1 VRHGAIDLRGYFC
14 LRSRMNC
21 VARYGLA
28 APFLFL
34 VFLLSFPVNQSVAL
48 EYKTELAP
56 SEDPILEEAAKASS
70 LLIELE
76 AKPPED
82 FYGLHRR
89 AQEDK
94 LRIEKAL
101 RSSGYYDGG
110 VTILVAGQ
118 SVDEPVATDAA
129 PDPKAKIP
137 VRIELHPG
145 KLYRLREVRVTGAEG
160 LPRKLEP
167 ALVPKAPAR
176 AADIMAEQDRLLN
189 AVLAQGHPFAT
200 VKLEPA
206 VVDHKDRTLAV
217 HYVVEPGAPAAIGEL
232 RVKGLERVDAD
243 FVDRRLAKFKD
254 KAYAPGE
261 VTKLRDDL
269 RSIGVFESVKVKP
282 AESLDDGGRLPVDV
296 EVVERDRRFIGF
308 GVNYSTN
315 DGAGGKAYWGH
326 RNLFGEAEQLRLD
339 ADVSGIGEN
348 EWSEINYGLSAD
360 FLKPDFLTQRQDL
373 HSNLALVQEY
383 DRETFDKKAA
393 TFLLGL
399 DRRLSDTL
407 SVSLGGEAEFSEITR
422 DGVTRNFELFGPAG
436 AVKYDTSDDLLNP
449 TKGVRL
455 DLTGSAFPEFIGSS
469 QDVFQTRASGSSYL
483 DLSGE
488 GNLVL
493 AGRLAVAS
501 VFGGSIDELP
511 ADRLLYAGGG
521 GSVRGYE
528 FRSISPE
535 DEDGDPT
542 GGRSLVETS
551 IELRYRFLDD
561 YGIVPFFDAGTV
573 TEHTFPSFDEKLQY
587 AAGLG
592 FRYYSPIGPIRAD
605 VAVPLN
611 PREDDDPVA
620 FYISIG
626 QAF

>member
-1 VRHGAIDLRGYFC
+1 MNVTPPYGAVPLLRIPI
-14 LRSRMNC
+14 
-21 VARYGLA
+21 VA
-28 APFLFL
+28 
-34 VFLLSFPVNQSVAL
+34 FLLSLPTSQSFAL

-56 SEDPILEEAAKASS
+56 VEDKILEEAAKASS
-70 LLIELE
+70 LLIELQD
-76 AKPPED
+76 KPPD
-82 FYGLHRR
+82 SFYGLYRR

-94 LRIEKAL
+94 LRLEKAL
-101 RSSGYYDGG
+101 RSSGYYDGEI
-110 VTILVAGQ
+110 VIRIAGR
-118 SVDEPVATDAA
+118 SVDEPAATDAE
-129 PDPKAKIP
+129 PDPKSEIP
-137 VRIELHPG
+137 VAIKLHPG
-145 KLYRLREVRVTGAEG
+145 KLYHLREVRVTGAEA
-160 LPRKLEP
+160 LPDKLQPEF
-167 ALVPKAPAR
+167 APKAPAR

-189 AVLAQGHPFAT
+189 AVLAQGYPFAA

-206 VVDHKDRTLAV
+206 VVDHKDQTLAV
-217 HYVVEPGAPAAIGEL
+217 HYVVEAGQLATIGDIH
-232 RVKGLERVDAD
+232 VTGLERVDAD
-243 FVDRRLAKFKD
+243 FVDRRLAKFKN
-254 KAYAPGE
+254 KPYAPSE
-261 VTKLRDDL
+261 VAKLRDDL

-282 AESLDDGGRLPVDV
+282 AEKLDEDGRLPVDV
-296 EVVERDRRFIGF
+296 ELVERDRRFIGF
-308 GVNYSTN
+308 GANYSTN
-315 DGAGGKAYWGH
+315 DGAGAKAYWGH
-326 RNLFGEAEQLRLD
+326 RNLFGGAEQLRLD

-348 EWSEINYGLSAD
+348 AWSEINYGLSVD
-360 FLKPDFLTQRQDL
+360 FIKPDFLTQRQDL

-393 TFLLGL
+393 TLLVGV

-422 DGVTRNFELFGPAG
+422 DGVTRNFELFGPTG

-455 DLTGSAFPEFIGSS
+455 NLTGSAFPEFIGSS
-469 QDVFQTRASGSSYL
+469 QDVFQTRATGTSYL
-483 DLSGE
+483 DLSGA

-493 AGRLAVAS
+493 AGRLSVAS

-542 GGRSLVETS
+542 GGRSLVEGS
-551 IELRYRFLDD
+551 VELRYRFLDD

-573 TEHTFPSFDEKLQY
+573 TEDTFPSFDETLQY

-592 FRYYSPIGPIRAD
+592 LRYYSAIGPIRAD

-611 PREDDDPVA
+611 AREEDDPVA

>member
-1 VRHGAIDLRGYFC
+1 MKVFPP
-14 LRSRMNC
+14 
-21 VARYGLA
+21 YGA
-28 APFLFL
+28 APRLRIL
-34 VFLLSFPVNQSVAL
+34 ILIFLLSLPASQSFAL
-48 EYKTELAP
+48 EYKTELTP
-56 SEDPILEEAAKASS
+56 VEDKILEEAAKASS
-70 LLIELE
+70 RLIELE
-76 AKPPED
+76 AKPPDD
-82 FYGLHRR
+82 FYGLYRR

-101 RSSGYYDGG
+101 RSSGYYDGD
-110 VTILVAGQ
+110 VTIRIAGK
-118 SVDEPVATDAA
+118 SVDEPAATDVE
-129 PDPKAKIP
+129 PDAKSKVP
-137 VRIELHPG
+137 VTIELHPG
-145 KLYRLREVRVTGAEG
+145 ELYHLREVRVTGADA
-160 LPRKLEP
+160 LPSKLQP
-167 ALVPKAPAR
+167 KLAPKAPAR

-189 AVLAQGHPFAT
+189 AVLAQGYPFAT
-200 VKLEPA
+200 IKLEPA
-206 VVDHKDRTLAV
+206 TVDHKDRTLAV
-217 HYVVEPGAPAAIGEL
+217 QYAVEPGSPATIGDL
-232 RVKGLERVDAD
+232 RVKGLDRVDAD

-254 KAYAPGE
+254 KPYAPSE
-261 VTKLRDDL
+261 IAKLRDDL

-282 AESLDDGGRLPVDV
+282 AESVDESGRLPVDV

-308 GVNYSTN
+308 GANYSTN

-326 RNLFGEAEQLRLD
+326 RNLFGGAEQLRID

-348 EWSEINYGLSAD
+348 EWSEINYGLSLD
-360 FLKPDFLTQRQDL
+360 FLKPDVFTQRQDL

-399 DRRLSDTL
+399 DRRLTDTL
-407 SVSLGGEAEFSEITR
+407 SVSFGGEAEFSEITR
-422 DGVTRNFELFGPAG
+422 DAVTNNIELVRPTG
-436 AVKYDTSDDLLNP
+436 AVKSDTSDDLLNP

-455 DLTGSAFPEFIGSS
+455 NLTGSAFPEFIGSS
-469 QDVFQTRASGSSYL
+469 QDVFQTRATGSTYF
-483 DLSGE
+483 DLSGQ

-493 AGRLAVAS
+493 AGRLSVAS

-535 DEDGDPT
+535 DDDGDPT
-542 GGRSLVETS
+542 GGRSLVESS

-573 TEHTFPSFDEKLQY
+573 TEDTYPSFDEKLQY

-611 PREDDDPVA
+611 PREEDDPVA

>member
-1 VRHGAIDLRGYFC
+1 MASVASHGWASPLR
-14 LRSRMNC
+14 LLI
-21 VARYGLA
+21 LA
-28 APFLFL
+28 L
-34 VFLLSFPVNQSVAL
+34 LLSLPVSPSLAL

-56 SEDPILEEAAKASS
+56 VEDPVLEEAAKASS

-76 AKPPED
+76 AKPPDD
-82 FYGLHRR
+82 FYGLYRR

-101 RSSGYYDGG
+101 RSSGYYDGD
-110 VTILVAGQ
+110 VTIQVAGR
-118 SVDEPVATDAA
+118 SVDEPATTDVEPDARA
-129 PDPKAKIP
+129 EIP
-137 VRIELHPG
+137 VAIALQPG
-145 KLYRLREVRVTGAEG
+145 KLYRLREVRVTGAAA
-160 LPRKLEP
+160 LPTKLAP
-167 ALVPKAPAR
+167 DAPAR

-189 AVLAQGHPFAT
+189 AVLAQGYPFAT

-206 VVDHKDRTLAV
+206 VVDHKDQTLAL
-217 HYVVEPGAPAAIGEL
+217 HYVVEPGSPATIGEIQ
-232 RVKGLERVDAD
+232 VKGLARVDAA
-243 FVDRRLAKFKD
+243 FVERRLAKFKD
-254 KAYAPGE
+254 KPYAPSE
-261 VTKLRDDL
+261 VAKLRDDL

-282 AESLDDGGRLPVDV
+282 AASLDASGRLPVDV

-308 GVNYSTN
+308 GANYSTN
-315 DGAGGKAYWGH
+315 DGAGAKAYWGH
-326 RNLFGEAEQLRLD
+326 RNLFGGAEQLRLD
-339 ADVSGIGEN
+339 ATVSGIGEN

-360 FLKPDFLTQRQDL
+360 FLKPDFLEQRQDL

-393 TFLLGL
+393 TLLLGI
-399 DRRLSDTL
+399 DRRLTDNL
-407 SVSLGGEAEFSEITR
+407 SVSLGGEAEFSKITR
-422 DGVTRNFELFGPAG
+422 DGVSRNFELFGPTG
-436 AVKYDTSDDLLNP
+436 AVKYDSTDDLLDP
-449 TKGVRL
+449 TEGVRVN
-455 DLTGSAFPEFIGSS
+455 LTGAAFPEFIGSS
-469 QDVFQTRASGSSYL
+469 QDVFQARATGSSYL

-493 AGRLAVAS
+493 AGRLSVAS
-501 VFGGSIDELP
+501 VSGGSIDDLP

-551 IELRYRFLDD
+551 IELRYRFLDN

-573 TEHTFPSFDEKLQY
+573 TEHTFPSFDEDLQY

-592 FRYYSPIGPIRAD
+592 FRYYSAIGPIRAD
-605 VAVPLN
+605 IAVPLN

>member
-1 VRHGAIDLRGYFC
+1 
-14 LRSRMNC
+14 MKC

-28 APFLFL
+28 SPLRLLLL
-34 VFLLSFPVNQSVAL
+34 VFLLSLPINQSFAL
-48 EYKTELAP
+48 EYTTELAP
-56 SEDPILEEAAKASS
+56 VEDPILEEAAKASS

-76 AKPPED
+76 AKPPDD
-82 FYGLHRR
+82 FYGLYRR

-101 RSSGYYDGG
+101 RSSGYYDGD
-110 VTILVAGQ
+110 VTIRIAGK
-118 SVDEPVATDAA
+118 SVDEPAATDVE
-129 PDPKAKIP
+129 PDAKTKVP
-137 VRIELHPG
+137 VTIELHPG
-145 KLYRLREVRVTGAEG
+145 ELYHLREVRVTGADA
-160 LPRKLEP
+160 LPSKLQP
-167 ALVPKAPAR
+167 KLAPKAPAR

-189 AVLAQGHPFAT
+189 AVLAQGYPFAT
-200 VKLEPA
+200 IKLEPA
-206 VVDHKDRTLAV
+206 TVDHKDRTLAV
-217 HYVVEPGAPAAIGEL
+217 QYAVEPGSPATIGDL
-232 RVKGLERVDAD
+232 RVKGLDRVDAD

-254 KAYAPGE
+254 KPYAPSE
-261 VTKLRDDL
+261 IAKLRDDL
-269 RSIGVFESVKVKP
+269 RSIGVFESVKVRP
-282 AESLDDGGRLPVDV
+282 AESVDDSGRLPVDV

-308 GVNYSTN
+308 GANYSTN

-326 RNLFGEAEQLRLD
+326 RNLFGGAEQLRID

-348 EWSEINYGLSAD
+348 EWSEINYGVSVD
-360 FLKPDFLTQRQDL
+360 FLKPDVFTQRQDL

-399 DRRLSDTL
+399 DRRLTDTL
-407 SVSLGGEAEFSEITR
+407 SISFGGEAEISEITR
-422 DGVTRNFELFGPAG
+422 DGVTNNFELFGPTG

-455 DLTGSAFPEFIGSS
+455 NLTGSAFPEFIGSS
-469 QDVFQTRASGSSYL
+469 QDVFQTRATGSTYF
-483 DLSGE
+483 DLSGQ

-493 AGRLAVAS
+493 AGRLSVAS

-542 GGRSLVETS
+542 GGRSLVESS

-573 TEHTFPSFDEKLQY
+573 TEDTYPSFDEKLQY

-611 PREDDDPVA
+611 PREEDDPVA

>member
-1 VRHGAIDLRGYFC
+1 
-14 LRSRMNC
+14 MN
-21 VARYGLA
+21 VFPPYGA
-28 APFLFL
+28 APLLRVVIL
-34 VFLLSFPVNQSVAL
+34 VFLLSLPASQSFAL
-48 EYKTELAP
+48 EYTTELAP
-56 SEDPILEEAAKASS
+56 VEDKILEDAAKASS

-82 FYGLHRR
+82 FFGLYRR

-101 RSSGYYDGG
+101 RSSGYYDGE
-110 VTILVAGQ
+110 VVIRIAGR
-118 SVDEPVATDAA
+118 SVDEPAATDVE
-129 PDPKAKIP
+129 PDAKSKIP
-137 VRIELHPG
+137 VAIELHPG
-145 KLYRLREVRVTGAEG
+145 KLYQLREVRVTGADA
-160 LPRKLEP
+160 LPDKLKPEL
-167 ALVPKAPAR
+167 APKAPAR

-189 AVLAQGHPFAT
+189 AVLAQGYPFAT
-200 VKLEPA
+200 IKLEPA
-206 VVDHKDRTLAV
+206 VVDHQDRTLAV
-217 HYVVEPGAPAAIGEL
+217 HYAVDPGQPATIGDIS
-232 RVKGLERVDAD
+232 VKGLERVDAD
-243 FVDRRLAKFKD
+243 FVDRRLAKFRD
-254 KAYAPGE
+254 KPYAPSE
-261 VTKLRDDL
+261 VAKLRDDL

-282 AESLDDGGRLPVDV
+282 AEKLDDEGRLPVDV
-296 EVVERDRRFIGF
+296 ELVERDRRFIGF
-308 GVNYSTN
+308 GANYSTN
-315 DGAGGKAYWGH
+315 DGAGAKAYWGH
-326 RNLFGEAEQLRLD
+326 RNLFGEAEQLRFD

-348 EWSEINYGLSAD
+348 DWSEINYGLSAD
-360 FLKPDFLTQRQDL
+360 FIKPDFLTQRQDL

-393 TFLLGL
+393 TLLVGV

-422 DGVTRNFELFGPAG
+422 DGVERNFELFGPTG

-449 TKGVRL
+449 TKGVRVN
-455 DLTGSAFPEFIGSS
+455 LTGSAFPEVIGSS
-469 QDVFQTRASGSSYL
+469 QDVFQTRATGSSYL
-483 DLSGE
+483 DLSGA

-493 AGRLAVAS
+493 AGRLSVAS
-501 VFGGSIDELP
+501 VFGGSVDELP

-542 GGRSLVETS
+542 GGRSLVEGS
-551 IELRYRFLDD
+551 VELRYRFLDD

-573 TEHTFPSFDEKLQY
+573 TEDTFPSFDEKLQY

-592 FRYYSPIGPIRAD
+592 LRYYSAIGPIRAD

-611 PREDDDPVA
+611 PREEDDPVA

>member
-1 VRHGAIDLRGYFC
+1 MKVQP
-14 LRSRMNC
+14 S
-21 VARYGLA
+21 YGA
-28 APFLFL
+28 APFLRVL
-34 VFLLSFPVNQSVAL
+34 ILIFLLSLTASPGFAL

-56 SEDPILEEAAKASS
+56 IEDPILEEAAKASS

-76 AKPPED
+76 AKPPDD
-82 FYGLHRR
+82 FYGLYRR

-101 RSSGYYDGG
+101 RSSGYYDGD
-110 VTILVAGQ
+110 VAIRIAGR
-118 SVDEPVATDAA
+118 SVDEPAATDVE
-129 PDPKAKIP
+129 PDAKSMIP
-137 VRIELHPG
+137 VTIELHPG
-145 KLYRLREVRVTGAEG
+145 ELYRLREVRVTGAEA
-160 LPRKLEP
+160 LPGKLQPEL
-167 ALVPKAPAR
+167 APKAPAR

-189 AVLAQGHPFAT
+189 AVLAQGYPFAT

-206 VVDHKDRTLAV
+206 LVDHKDQTLAV
-217 HYVVEPGAPAAIGEL
+217 HYVVEPGSAATIGDL
-232 RVKGLERVDAD
+232 RVTGLDRVDAD

-254 KAYAPGE
+254 EAYAPSE
-261 VTKLRDDL
+261 VAKLRDDL

-282 AESLDDGGRLPVDV
+282 AESLDDSGRLPVDV
-296 EVVERDRRFIGF
+296 EVIERDRRFIGF
-308 GVNYSTN
+308 GANYSTN
-315 DGAGGKAYWGH
+315 DGAGAKAYWGH
-326 RNLFGEAEQLRLD
+326 RNLFGQAEQLRLD
-339 ADVSGIGEN
+339 AHTSGIGEN
-348 EWSEINYGLSAD
+348 DWSEINYGLSAD
-360 FLKPDFLTQRQDL
+360 FLKPDFLAQRQDL
-373 HSNLALVQEY
+373 HSNLALIQEY

-399 DRRLSDTL
+399 DRRLTDTL
-407 SVSLGGEAEFSEITR
+407 SVSFGAEAEFSEITR
-422 DGVTRNFELFGPAG
+422 DGVTRNFELFGPTG

-469 QDVFQTRASGSSYL
+469 QDVFQTRATGTSYL
-483 DLSGE
+483 DLSGV

-493 AGRLAVAS
+493 AGRLSVAS
-501 VFGGSIDELP
+501 VFGGSRDELP
-511 ADRLLYAGGG
+511 DDRLLYAGGG

-535 DEDGDPT
+535 DEDGDPI
-542 GGRSLVETS
+542 GGRSLVEGS
-551 IELRYRFLDD
+551 VELRYRFLDD

-573 TEHTFPSFDEKLQY
+573 TEDTFPSFDEKLQY

-592 FRYYSPIGPIRAD
+592 LRYYSPIGPIRAD

-611 PREDDDPVA
+611 AREDDDPVA

>member
-1 VRHGAIDLRGYFC
+1 MRPSASVRL
-14 LRSRMNC
+14 
-21 VARYGLA
+21 
-28 APFLFL
+28 LFL
-34 VFLLSFPVNQSVAL
+34 ALLLLLPAGRSVAL

-56 SEDPILEEAAKASS
+56 VEDKVLEEAAKASS

-76 AKPPED
+76 AKPPDD
-82 FYGLHRR
+82 FYGLYRR

-101 RSSGYYDGG
+101 RSSGYYAGA
-110 VTILVAGQ
+110 VTIRVAGR
-118 SVDEPVATDAA
+118 SVDEPAATDVEPDAKAA
-129 PDPKAKIP
+129 IP
-137 VRIELHPG
+137 VTIELHPG
-145 KLYRLREVRVTGAEG
+145 ELYRLREVRVTGGEA
-160 LPRKLEP
+160 LPTRLQPEL
-167 ALVPKAPAR
+167 APKAPAR

-189 AVLAQGHPFAT
+189 AVLAQGYPFAA

-217 HYVVEPGAPAAIGEL
+217 HYVVEPGSAATIGEL
-232 RVKGLERVDAD
+232 HVKGLDRVDAD

-254 KAYAPGE
+254 KPYAPSE
-261 VTKLRDDL
+261 VAELRDDL

-282 AESLDDGGRLPVDV
+282 AEGLDDSGRLPVDI

-308 GVNYSTN
+308 GANYSTN
-315 DGAGGKAYWGH
+315 DGAGAKAYWGH
-326 RNLFGEAEQLRLD
+326 RNLFGQAEQLRLD
-339 ADVSGIGEN
+339 AHTSGIGEN
-348 EWSEINYGLSAD
+348 DWSEINYGLSAD
-360 FLKPDFLTQRQDL
+360 FLKPDFLAQRQDL
-373 HSNLALVQEY
+373 HSNLALIQEY
-383 DRETFDKKAA
+383 DRDTFDKKAA

-407 SVSLGGEAEFSEITR
+407 SVSFGGEAEFSEITR
-422 DGVTRNFELFGPAG
+422 DGVTRNFELFGPTG

-449 TKGVRL
+449 TRGVRL

-469 QDVFQTRASGSSYL
+469 QDVFQTRATGTSYL
-483 DLSGE
+483 DLSGA

-493 AGRLAVAS
+493 AGRLSVAS
-501 VFGGSIDELP
+501 VFGGSVDELP

-542 GGRSLVETS
+542 GGRSLVEGS
-551 IELRYRFLDD
+551 VELRYRFLDD

-573 TEHTFPSFDEKLQY
+573 TEDTFPSFDEKLQY
-587 AAGLG
+587 AAGIGL
-592 FRYYSPIGPIRAD
+592 RYYSTIGPIRAD

>member
-1 VRHGAIDLRGYFC
+1 
-14 LRSRMNC
+14 MKC

-28 APFLFL
+28 SPLRL
-34 VFLLSFPVNQSVAL
+34 LLLGFLLSLPINQSFAL
-48 EYKTELAP
+48 EYTTELTP
-56 SEDPILEEAAKASS
+56 VEDKILEEAAKASS

-76 AKPPED
+76 AKPPDD
-82 FYGLHRR
+82 FYGLYRR

-101 RSSGYYDGG
+101 RSSGYYDGD
-110 VTILVAGQ
+110 VTIRIAGK
-118 SVDEPVATDAA
+118 SVDEPAATDVE
-129 PDPKAKIP
+129 PDAKTKVP
-137 VRIELHPG
+137 VTIELHPG
-145 KLYRLREVRVTGAEG
+145 ELYHLREVRVTGADA
-160 LPRKLEP
+160 LPSKLQP
-167 ALVPKAPAR
+167 KLAPKAPAR

-189 AVLAQGHPFAT
+189 AVLAQGYPFAT
-200 VKLEPA
+200 IRLEPA
-206 VVDHKDRTLAV
+206 TVDHKDRTLAV
-217 HYVVEPGAPAAIGEL
+217 QYAVEPGSPATIGDL
-232 RVKGLERVDAD
+232 RVKGLERVDAE

-254 KAYAPGE
+254 KPYAPSE
-261 VTKLRDDL
+261 IAKLRDDL

-282 AESLDDGGRLPVDV
+282 AESVDDSGRLPVDV
-296 EVVERDRRFIGF
+296 EVVERDRRFVGF
-308 GVNYSTN
+308 GANYSTN

-326 RNLFGEAEQLRLD
+326 RNLFGGAEQLRID

-348 EWSEINYGLSAD
+348 EWSEINYGLSLD
-360 FLKPDFLTQRQDL
+360 FLKPDVFTQRQDL

-393 TFLLGL
+393 TFLLGF
-399 DRRLSDTL
+399 DRRLTDTL
-407 SVSLGGEAEFSEITR
+407 SVSFGGEAEFSEITR
-422 DGVTRNFELFGPAG
+422 DGVTNNFELFGPTG
-436 AVKYDTSDDLLNP
+436 GVKYDTSDDLLNP

-455 DLTGSAFPEFIGSS
+455 NLTGSAFPEFIGSS
-469 QDVFQTRASGSSYL
+469 QDVFQTRATGSSYF
-483 DLSGE
+483 DLSGQ

-493 AGRLAVAS
+493 AGRLSVAS

-542 GGRSLVETS
+542 GGRSLVEGS

-573 TEHTFPSFDEKLQY
+573 TEDTYPSFDEKLQY

-611 PREDDDPVA
+611 PREEDDPVA

>member
-1 VRHGAIDLRGYFC
+1 
-14 LRSRMNC
+14 MN
-21 VARYGLA
+21 VLPPYGA
-28 APFLFL
+28 APLL
-34 VFLLSFPVNQSVAL
+34 RILIVVFLLSLPGGQSLAL
-48 EYKTELAP
+48 DYQAELAP
-56 SEDPILEEAAKASS
+56 VEDKILEEAAKASS
-70 LLIELE
+70 LLIELQD
-76 AKPPED
+76 KPPD
-82 FYGLHRR
+82 SFYGLYRR

-94 LRIEKAL
+94 LRLEKAL
-101 RSSGYYDGG
+101 RSSGYYDGEI
-110 VTILVAGQ
+110 VVRIAGRP
-118 SVDEPVATDAA
+118 VDEPAATDVE
-129 PDPKAKIP
+129 PDGKAKIP
-137 VRIELHPG
+137 VTIELHPG
-145 KLYRLREVRVTGAEG
+145 KLYHLREVRVTGAEA
-160 LPRKLEP
+160 LPDTLRPEL
-167 ALVPKAPAR
+167 APKAPAR

-189 AVLAQGHPFAT
+189 AVLAQGYPFAT
-200 VKLEPA
+200 VNLEPA

-217 HYVVEPGAPAAIGEL
+217 NYVVEPGQTATIGDIH
-232 RVKGLERVDAD
+232 VTGLERVDAD
-243 FVDRRLAKFKD
+243 FVDRRLAKYKD
-254 KAYAPGE
+254 KPYAPSE
-261 VTKLRDDL
+261 IAKLRDDL
-269 RSIGVFESVKVKP
+269 RSIGIFESVKVKP
-282 AESLDDGGRLPVDV
+282 AEKLGDDGRLPVDV
-296 EVVERDRRFIGF
+296 ELVERDRRFIGF
-308 GVNYSTN
+308 GANYSTN
-315 DGAGGKAYWGH
+315 DGAGAKAYWGH
-326 RNLFGEAEQLRLD
+326 RNLFGRAEQLRLD

-348 EWSEINYGLSAD
+348 AWSEINYGLSAD
-360 FLKPDFLTQRQDL
+360 FIKPDFLTQRQDL

-393 TFLLGL
+393 TLLVGI

-422 DGVTRNFELFGPAG
+422 DGVSRNFELFGPTG

-449 TKGVRL
+449 TKGMRVS
-455 DLTGSAFPEFIGSS
+455 LTGAAFPEFIGSS
-469 QDVFQTRASGSSYL
+469 QDVFQTRATGSSYL
-483 DLSGE
+483 DLSGA

-493 AGRLAVAS
+493 AGRLSVAS

-542 GGRSLVETS
+542 GGRSLVEGS

-573 TEHTFPSFDEKLQY
+573 TEHTFPSFDEELQY

-592 FRYYSPIGPIRAD
+592 LRYYSPIGPIRAD

-611 PREDDDPVA
+611 PREKDDPVA

>member
-1 VRHGAIDLRGYFC
+1 MKVFPPYGVAPRLRI
-14 LRSRMNC
+14 LI
-21 VARYGLA
+21 LI
-28 APFLFL
+28 
-34 VFLLSFPVNQSVAL
+34 FLLSLPASQSFAL
-48 EYKTELAP
+48 EYKTELTP
-56 SEDPILEEAAKASS
+56 VEDKILEEAAKASS

-76 AKPPED
+76 AKPPDD
-82 FYGLHRR
+82 FYGLYRR

-101 RSSGYYDGG
+101 RSSGYYDGD
-110 VTILVAGQ
+110 VTIRIAGK
-118 SVDEPVATDAA
+118 SVDEPAATDVE
-129 PDPKAKIP
+129 PDAKTTIP
-137 VRIELHPG
+137 VTIELHPG
-145 KLYRLREVRVTGAEG
+145 ELYHLREVRVTGADA
-160 LPRKLEP
+160 LPSKLQP
-167 ALVPKAPAR
+167 KLAPKAPAR

-189 AVLAQGHPFAT
+189 AVLAQGYPFAT
-200 VKLEPA
+200 IKLEPA
-206 VVDHKDRTLAV
+206 TVDHKDRTLAV
-217 HYVVEPGAPAAIGEL
+217 QYAVEPGSPATIGDL
-232 RVKGLERVDAD
+232 RVKGLDRVDAD

-254 KAYAPGE
+254 KPYAPSE
-261 VTKLRDDL
+261 IAKLRDDL

-282 AESLDDGGRLPVDV
+282 AESVDDSGRLPVDV

-308 GVNYSTN
+308 GANYSTN

-326 RNLFGEAEQLRLD
+326 RNLFGGAEQLRID

-348 EWSEINYGLSAD
+348 EWSEINYGLSLD
-360 FLKPDFLTQRQDL
+360 FLKPDVFTQRQDL

-399 DRRLSDTL
+399 DRRLTDTL
-407 SVSLGGEAEFSEITR
+407 SVSFGGEAEFSEITR
-422 DGVTRNFELFGPAG
+422 DGVTNNFELFGPTG
-436 AVKYDTSDDLLNP
+436 GIKYDTSDDLLNP

-455 DLTGSAFPEFIGSS
+455 NLTASAFPEFIGSS
-469 QDVFQTRASGSSYL
+469 QDVFQTRATGSTYFDFSGQ
-483 DLSGE
+483 

-493 AGRLAVAS
+493 AGRLSIAS

-535 DEDGDPT
+535 DDDGDPT
-542 GGRSLVETS
+542 GGRSLVESS

-573 TEHTFPSFDEKLQY
+573 TEDTYPSFDEKLQY

-611 PREDDDPVA
+611 PREEDDPVA

>member
-1 VRHGAIDLRGYFC
+1 
-14 LRSRMNC
+14 MN
-21 VARYGLA
+21 VFPPYGA
-28 APFLFL
+28 APLLRVLIL
-34 VFLLSFPVNQSVAL
+34 VFLLSLPASQSFAL
-48 EYKTELAP
+48 EYKAELAP
-56 SEDPILEEAAKASS
+56 VEDKILEEAAKASS

-76 AKPPED
+76 AKPPD
-82 FYGLHRR
+82 SFFGLYRR

-94 LRIEKAL
+94 LRLEKAL
-101 RSSGYYDGG
+101 RSTGYYDGE
-110 VTILVAGQ
+110 VVIRIAGR
-118 SVDEPVATDAA
+118 SVDEPAATEAEPDA
-129 PDPKAKIP
+129 KTTIP
-137 VRIELHPG
+137 VTIELHPG
-145 KLYRLREVRVTGAEG
+145 KLYHLREVRVTGAEA
-160 LPRKLEP
+160 LPDKLQP
-167 ALVPKAPAR
+167 ALAPKAPAR

-189 AVLAQGHPFAT
+189 AVLAQGYPFAT

-206 VVDHKDRTLAV
+206 VVDHKDRTLVV
-217 HYVVEPGAPAAIGEL
+217 HYVVDPGQPATIGDIH
-232 RVKGLERVDAD
+232 VKGLERVDAD

-254 KAYAPGE
+254 KPYAPNE
-261 VTKLRDDL
+261 VAKLRDDL

-282 AESLDDGGRLPVDV
+282 AEKLDDDGRLPVDV
-296 EVVERDRRFIGF
+296 ELVERDRRFIGF
-308 GVNYSTN
+308 GANYSTN
-315 DGAGGKAYWGH
+315 DGAGAKAYWGH
-326 RNLFGEAEQLRLD
+326 RNLFGEAEQLRFD

-348 EWSEINYGLSAD
+348 DWSEINYGLSAD
-360 FLKPDFLTQRQDL
+360 FIKPDFLTQRQDL

-393 TFLLGL
+393 TLLLGV

-422 DGVTRNFELFGPAG
+422 DGVERNFELFGPTG

-449 TKGVRL
+449 TKGVRAS
-455 DLTGSAFPEFIGSS
+455 LTGSAFPEFIGSS
-469 QDVFQTRASGSSYL
+469 QDVFQTRATGSSYL
-483 DLSGE
+483 DLSGA

-493 AGRLAVAS
+493 AGRLSVAS
-501 VFGGSIDELP
+501 VFGGSVDELP

-542 GGRSLVETS
+542 GGRSLVEGS
-551 IELRYRFLDD
+551 IELRYRFLGD

-573 TEHTFPSFDEKLQY
+573 TEDTFPSFDEKLQY

-592 FRYYSPIGPIRAD
+592 LRYYSTIGPIRAD

>member
-1 VRHGAIDLRGYFC
+1 MNVLPPYGAASLLRV
-14 LRSRMNC
+14 LI
-21 VARYGLA
+21 
-28 APFLFL
+28 L
-34 VFLLSFPVNQSVAL
+34 VLLLSLPASQSVAL
-48 EYKTELAP
+48 EYTTELAP
-56 SEDPILEEAAKASS
+56 VEDKILEQGAKASS
-70 LLIELE
+70 LLIELQD
-76 AKPPED
+76 KPPD
-82 FYGLHRR
+82 SFFGLYRR

-94 LRIEKAL
+94 LRLEKAL
-101 RSSGYYDGG
+101 RSSGYYDGE
-110 VTILVAGQ
+110 VVIKIADR
-118 SVDEPVATDAA
+118 SVDEPAATDVE
-129 PDPKAKIP
+129 PDGKSKIP
-137 VRIELHPG
+137 VAIELHPG
-145 KLYRLREVRVTGAEG
+145 TLYHLREVRVTGGDA
-160 LPRKLEP
+160 LPAKLQPEL
-167 ALVPKAPAR
+167 APKAPAR

-189 AVLAQGHPFAT
+189 AVLAQGYPFAA

-217 HYVVEPGAPAAIGEL
+217 NYVVEPGSAATIGEL
-232 RVKGLERVDAD
+232 NVKGLERIDAD
-243 FVDRRLAKFKD
+243 FIDRRLGKFKD
-254 KAYAPGE
+254 QPYAPSE
-261 VTKLRDDL
+261 VAKLRDDL
-269 RSIGVFESVKVKP
+269 RSIGVFESVKVRP
-282 AESLDDGGRLPVDV
+282 AEKLDDDGRLPVDV
-296 EVVERDRRFIGF
+296 ELVERDRRFIGF
-308 GVNYSTN
+308 GANYSTN
-315 DGAGGKAYWGH
+315 DGAGATAYWGH
-326 RNLFGEAEQLRLD
+326 RNLFGEAEQLRFD

-348 EWSEINYGLSAD
+348 DWSEINYGLSAD
-360 FLKPDFLTQRQDL
+360 FIKPDFLTQRQDL

-399 DRRLSDTL
+399 DRRLTDTL
-407 SVSLGGEAEFSEITR
+407 SVSFGGEAEFSEITR
-422 DGVTRNFELFGPAG
+422 DGVSRNFELFGPTG

-455 DLTGSAFPEFIGSS
+455 NLTGSAFPEFIGSS
-469 QDVFQTRASGSSYL
+469 QDVFETRATGTSYL
-483 DLSGE
+483 DLSGA

-493 AGRLAVAS
+493 AGRLSVAS
-501 VFGGSIDELP
+501 VFGGSVDELP

-542 GGRSLVETS
+542 GGRSLVEGS

-573 TEHTFPSFDEKLQY
+573 TEDTYPSFDDKLQY

-592 FRYYSPIGPIRAD
+592 LRYYSPIGPIRAD

>member
-1 VRHGAIDLRGYFC
+1 MRAPARPKPALLR
-14 LRSRMNC
+14 L
-21 VARYGLA
+21 
-28 APFLFL
+28 LFL
-34 VFLLSFPVNQSVAL
+34 AFLLSFPVNQSLAL
-48 EYKTELAP
+48 EYQTELAP
-56 SEDPILEEAAKASS
+56 IEDPILEEAAKASS

-76 AKPPED
+76 AKPPDD
-82 FYGLHRR
+82 FYGLYRR

-101 RSSGYYDGG
+101 RSSGYYDGS
-110 VTILVAGQ
+110 VTIRVAGK
-118 SVDEPVATDAA
+118 SVDEPAATDVE
-129 PDPKAKIP
+129 PDAKSKIP
-137 VRIELHPG
+137 VAIELHPG
-145 KLYRLREVRVTGAEG
+145 ELYRLREVRVTGAEA
-160 LPRKLEP
+160 LPGKLQPEL
-167 ALVPKAPAR
+167 APKAPAR

-189 AVLAQGHPFAT
+189 AVLAQGYPFAT

-206 VVDHKDRTLAV
+206 LVDHKDQTLAV
-217 HYVVEPGAPAAIGEL
+217 HYVVEPGTAATIGDF
-232 RVKGLERVDAD
+232 RVTGLERVDAG

-254 KAYAPGE
+254 KPYAPSE
-261 VTKLRDDL
+261 VAKLRDDL

-282 AESLDDGGRLPVDV
+282 AESLDDSGRLPVEV

-308 GVNYSTN
+308 GANYSTN
-315 DGAGGKAYWGH
+315 DGAGAKVYWGH
-326 RNLFGEAEQLRLD
+326 RNLFGQAEQLRLD
-339 ADVSGIGEN
+339 AHTSGIGEN
-348 EWSEINYGLSAD
+348 DWSEINYGLTAD

-373 HSNLALVQEY
+373 NSNLALIQEY

-399 DRRLSDTL
+399 DRRLTDTL
-407 SVSLGGEAEFSEITR
+407 SVSFGGEAEFSEITR
-422 DGVTRNFELFGPAG
+422 DGVTRNFELFGPTG

-449 TKGVRL
+449 TRGVRL

-469 QDVFQTRASGSSYL
+469 QDVFQTRATGTSYL
-483 DLSGE
+483 DLSGA

-493 AGRLAVAS
+493 AGRLSVAS
-501 VFGGSIDELP
+501 VFGGSVDELP

-528 FRSISPE
+528 FRTISPE

-542 GGRSLVETS
+542 GGRSLVEGS
-551 IELRYRFLDD
+551 VELRYRFLDD

-573 TEHTFPSFDEKLQY
+573 TEDTFPSFDEKLQY
-587 AAGLG
+587 AAGIGL
-592 FRYYSPIGPIRAD
+592 RYYSPIGPIRAD

-611 PREDDDPVA
+611 AREDDDPVA

>member
-1 VRHGAIDLRGYFC
+1 
-14 LRSRMNC
+14 M
-21 VARYGLA
+21 
-28 APFLFL
+28 
-34 VFLLSFPVNQSVAL
+34 FLLSLPASQSLAL

-56 SEDPILEEAAKASS
+56 VEDKILEEAAKASS

-76 AKPPED
+76 AKPPDD
-82 FYGLHRR
+82 FYGLYRR

-101 RSSGYYDGG
+101 RSSGYYDGD
-110 VTILVAGQ
+110 VTIRVAGR
-118 SVDEPVATDAA
+118 SVDEPAATDVE
-129 PDPKAKIP
+129 PDAKTAIP
-137 VRIELHPG
+137 VTIELHPG
-145 KLYRLREVRVTGAEG
+145 KLYQLREIRVTGAEA
-160 LPRKLEP
+160 LPSKLQP
-167 ALVPKAPAR
+167 KLAAKAPAR

-189 AVLAQGHPFAT
+189 AVLAQGYPFAT
-200 VKLEPA
+200 VTLEPA
-206 VVDHKDRTLAV
+206 LVDHKDSTVAV
-217 HYVVEPGAPAAIGEL
+217 AYVVEPGSPATIGDL
-232 RVKGLERVDAD
+232 RVKGLDRVDAD

-254 KAYAPGE
+254 KPYAPSE
-261 VTKLRDDL
+261 VAKLRDDL

-282 AESLDDGGRLPVDV
+282 AESVDASGRLPVDV

-308 GVNYSTN
+308 GANYSTN

-326 RNLFGEAEQLRLD
+326 RNLFGGAEQLRID

-348 EWSEINYGLSAD
+348 EWSEINYGVSVD
-360 FLKPDFLTQRQDL
+360 FLKPDVFTQRQDL

-383 DRETFDKKAA
+383 DRETYDKKAA

-399 DRRLSDTL
+399 DRRLTDTL
-407 SVSLGGEAEFSEITR
+407 SVSFGGEAEFSEITR
-422 DGVTRNFELFGPAG
+422 DGVTNNFELFGPTG
-436 AVKYDTSDDLLNP
+436 AIKYDTSDDLLNP

-455 DLTGSAFPEFIGSS
+455 NLTGSAFPEFIGSS
-469 QDVFQTRASGSSYL
+469 QDVFQTGATGSTYL
-483 DLSGE
+483 DLSGQ

-493 AGRLAVAS
+493 AGRLSVAS

-542 GGRSLVETS
+542 GGRSLVEGS

-573 TEHTFPSFDEKLQY
+573 TEDTYPSFDEKLQY

>member
-1 VRHGAIDLRGYFC
+1 MTCF
-14 LRSRMNC
+14 
-21 VARYGLA
+21 ARYGPTSLR
-28 APFLFL
+28 LLIL
-34 VFLLSFPVNQSVAL
+34 VLLLSLPAHRSLAL
-48 EYKTELAP
+48 DYKTELAP
-56 SEDPILEEAAKASS
+56 IEDPVLEEAAKASS

-76 AKPPED
+76 AKPPDD
-82 FYGLHRR
+82 FYGLYRR

-101 RSSGYYDGG
+101 RSSGYYDGD
-110 VTILVAGQ
+110 VTIQVAGQ
-118 SVDEPVATDAA
+118 SVDEPAAADVEPDA
-129 PDPKAKIP
+129 KAAIP
-137 VRIELHPG
+137 VAIALHPG
-145 KLYRLREVRVTGAEG
+145 ELYHVREVRVTGAEA
-160 LPRKLEP
+160 LPDKLQL
-167 ALVPKAPAR
+167 ALATKAPAR
-176 AADIMAEQDRLLN
+176 AADIIAEQDRLLN
-189 AVLAQGHPFAT
+189 AVLAQGYPFAT
-200 VKLEPA
+200 VRLEPA
-206 VVDHKDRTLAV
+206 VVDHKDQTLAL
-217 HYVVEPGAPAAIGEL
+217 HYVVEPGSPATIGDL
-232 RVKGLERVDAD
+232 HVTGLERVEAD
-243 FVDRRLAKFKD
+243 FVDRRLAKYKD
-254 KAYAPGE
+254 KPYAPGE
-261 VTKLRDDL
+261 VAKLRDDL

-282 AESLDDGGRLPVDV
+282 AASLDASGRLPVDV

-308 GVNYSTN
+308 GANYSTN
-315 DGAGGKAYWGH
+315 DGAGAKAYWGH
-326 RNLFGEAEQLRLD
+326 RNLFGRAEQLRLD
-339 ADVSGIGEN
+339 AHTSGIGEN
-348 EWSEINYGLSAD
+348 DWSEINYGLSAD

-399 DRRLSDTL
+399 DRRLTDNL
-407 SVSLGGEAEFSEITR
+407 SVSLGAEAEFSKITR
-422 DGVTRNFELFGPAG
+422 DGVSRNFELFGPVG
-436 AVKYDTSDDLLNP
+436 AVKYDSTDDLLDP
-449 TKGVRL
+449 TEGFRL
-455 DLTGSAFPEFIGSS
+455 NLTGSAFPEFIGSS
-469 QDVFQTRASGSSYL
+469 QDVFQTRATGSSYL

-493 AGRLAVAS
+493 AGRLSVAS
-501 VFGGSIDELP
+501 VFGGAIDELP

-542 GGRSLVETS
+542 GGRSLVEGS

-573 TEHTFPSFDEKLQY
+573 TEHTFPSFDEDLQY
-587 AAGLG
+587 AAGIG
-592 FRYYSPIGPIRAD
+592 FRYYSAIGPIRAD

>member
-1 VRHGAIDLRGYFC
+1 
-14 LRSRMNC
+14 MKC

-28 APFLFL
+28 SPLRLLFL
-34 VFLLSFPVNQSVAL
+34 VFLLSLPINQSFAL
-48 EYKTELAP
+48 EYTTELAP
-56 SEDPILEEAAKASS
+56 VEDPILEEAAKASS

-76 AKPPED
+76 AKPPDD
-82 FYGLHRR
+82 FYGLYRR

-101 RSSGYYDGG
+101 RSSGYYDGD
-110 VTILVAGQ
+110 VTIRIAGK
-118 SVDEPVATDAA
+118 SVDEPAATDVE
-129 PDPKAKIP
+129 PDAKTKVP
-137 VRIELHPG
+137 VTIELHPG
-145 KLYRLREVRVTGAEG
+145 ELYHLREVRVTGADA
-160 LPRKLEP
+160 LPSKLQP
-167 ALVPKAPAR
+167 KLAPKAPAR

-189 AVLAQGHPFAT
+189 AVLAQGYPFAT
-200 VKLEPA
+200 IKLEPA
-206 VVDHKDRTLAV
+206 TVDHKDRTLAV
-217 HYVVEPGAPAAIGEL
+217 QYAVEPGSPATIGDL
-232 RVKGLERVDAD
+232 RVKGLDRVDAD

-254 KAYAPGE
+254 KPYAPSE
-261 VTKLRDDL
+261 IAKLRDDL

-282 AESLDDGGRLPVDV
+282 AESVDESGRLPVDV

-308 GVNYSTN
+308 GANYSTN

-326 RNLFGEAEQLRLD
+326 RNLFGGAEQLRID

-348 EWSEINYGLSAD
+348 EWSEINYGLSLD
-360 FLKPDFLTQRQDL
+360 FLKPDVFTQRQDL

-399 DRRLSDTL
+399 DRRLTDTL
-407 SVSLGGEAEFSEITR
+407 SVSFGGEAEFSEITR
-422 DGVTRNFELFGPAG
+422 DGVTNNFELFGPTG

-455 DLTGSAFPEFIGSS
+455 NLTASAFPEFIGSS
-469 QDVFQTRASGSSYL
+469 QDVFQTRATGSSYF
-483 DLSGE
+483 DLSGQ

-493 AGRLAVAS
+493 AGRLSVAS

-535 DEDGDPT
+535 DDDGDPT
-542 GGRSLVETS
+542 GGRSLVESS

-573 TEHTFPSFDEKLQY
+573 TEDTYPSFDEKLQY

-611 PREDDDPVA
+611 PREEDDPVA

>member
-1 VRHGAIDLRGYFC
+1 MNPVPPHGWPLSIRL
-14 LRSRMNC
+14 LI
-21 VARYGLA
+21 LA
-28 APFLFL
+28 
-34 VFLLSFPVNQSVAL
+34 VLLLFPVHQSLAL

-56 SEDPILEEAAKASS
+56 VEDSILEEAAKASS

-76 AKPPED
+76 AKPPDD
-82 FYGLHRR
+82 FYGLYRR

-94 LRIEKAL
+94 LRLEKAL
-101 RSSGYYDGG
+101 RSSGYYDGD
-110 VTILVAGQ
+110 VTIQVAGR
-118 SVDEPVATDAA
+118 SVDEPAATDFEPGAKAA
-129 PDPKAKIP
+129 IP
-137 VRIELHPG
+137 VAIELHPG
-145 KLYRLREVRVTGAEG
+145 KRYRVREVRVTGAEA
-160 LPRKLEP
+160 LPTRLQ
-167 ALVPKAPAR
+167 AQLAQMAPAR
-176 AADIMAEQDRLLN
+176 AADVMAEQDRLLN
-189 AVLAQGHPFAT
+189 AVLAQGYPFAT

-206 VVDHKDRTLAV
+206 VVDHKDQTLAL
-217 HYVVEPGAPAAIGEL
+217 HYVVETGSPATIGAL
-232 RVKGLERVDAD
+232 TVKGLERVDAG
-243 FVDRRLAKFKD
+243 FVERRIAKFKD
-254 KAYAPGE
+254 KPYAPGE
-261 VTKLRDDL
+261 VAKLRDDL

-282 AESLDDGGRLPVDV
+282 AASLDASGRLPVDV

-308 GVNYSTN
+308 GANYSTN
-315 DGAGGKAYWGH
+315 DGAGAKAYWGH
-326 RNLFGEAEQLRLD
+326 RNLFGQAEQLRLD
-339 ADVSGIGEN
+339 AHTSGIGEN
-348 EWSEINYGLSAD
+348 DWSEINYGLSAD
-360 FLKPDFLTQRQDL
+360 FLKPDFLAQRQDL

-393 TFLLGL
+393 TLLLGL
-399 DRRLSDTL
+399 DRRLTDNL

-422 DGVTRNFELFGPAG
+422 DGVARNFELFGPTG
-436 AVKYDTSDDLLNP
+436 AVKYDSTDDLLDP
-449 TKGVRL
+449 TEGVRL
-455 DLTGSAFPEFIGSS
+455 TLTGSAFPEFIGSS
-469 QDVFQTRASGSSYL
+469 QDVFQARATGSSYL

-493 AGRLAVAS
+493 AGRLSVAS
-501 VFGGSIDELP
+501 VSGGAIDDLP

-542 GGRSLVETS
+542 GGRSLVEGS
-551 IELRYRFLDD
+551 VELRYRFLDD

-573 TEHTFPSFDEKLQY
+573 TEHTFPSFDDKLQY
-587 AAGLG
+587 AAGIG
-592 FRYYSPIGPIRAD
+592 FRYYSAIGPIRAD